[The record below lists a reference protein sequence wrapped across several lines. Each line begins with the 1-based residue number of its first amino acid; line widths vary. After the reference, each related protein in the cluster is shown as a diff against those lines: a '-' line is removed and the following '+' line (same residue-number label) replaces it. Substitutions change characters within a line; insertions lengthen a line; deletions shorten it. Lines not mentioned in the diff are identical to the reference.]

1 VSSIDRDP
9 KGYPENDGTCPE
21 QSLSYLIWHRGRPRK
36 IGDLSPE
43 ELRGALLDA
52 QNDLNLVCLHLYRS
66 DNPDEKAVLIA
77 NRHRVT
83 SEEEEAL
90 MADGAAPWTSPLPA
104 YGPPMDELFGL
115 DEHLR
120 DEAWECGEEAARRLR
135 AEHDLQV
142 EAQASMDREESEVA
156 GSMSSLLCFPLLP
169 SCFGLGNSYCLNI
182 PF

>member
-1 VSSIDRDP
+1 MDSIRNP
-9 KGYPENDGTCPE
+9 KNYPENDGVCPE
-21 QSLSYLIWHRGRPRK
+21 QSLSYLIWHRGRPRR

-52 QNDLNLVCLHLYRS
+52 QNDLNLVCLRLYRS
-66 DNPDEKAVLIA
+66 DSPDEKALLIA

-90 MADGAAPWTSPLPA
+90 RADGSVPSAPPRPA
-104 YGPPMDELFGL
+104 YGPPMDELSGL

-120 DEAWECGEEAARRLR
+120 DVAWECGEEAARRLR
-135 AEHDLQV
+135 AEHDLRV
-142 EAQASMDREESEVA
+142 EAQASMDREEAEMADHLSA
-156 GSMSSLLCFPLLP
+156 RPCFPTPP
-169 SCFGLGNSYCLNI
+169 SCFGLGKSYCLNI